1 MRSMQQSVSERIY
14 IPLIIYCQSADRLK
28 KMRHREAK
36 NSLIGELNGLF
47 FN

>member
-14 IPLIIYCQSADRLK
+14 TFNNILPKCRQIK
-28 KMRHREAK
+28 KMRHRGAK